1 MLFMRRL
8 KDRLTSRLPLIANE
22 DGQALVEYGL
32 LVSLVAVACAGG
44 VEALGTGVAGLYSH
58 VQSVYP

>member
-1 MLFMRRL
+1 VLRL
-8 KDRLTSRLPLIANE
+8 KDRLANRLAALVANE
-22 DGQALVEYGL
+22 DGQALVEYAL

-44 VEALGTGVAGLYSH
+44 VQVFGTGVANLFSH